1 MNGRRPTL
9 AELPPPPPGRVGWP
23 WTEADATGDAS
34 VFTDQTWPRVSIV
47 TPSYQQAQ
55 FIEETIRSVLLQG
68 YPALE
73 YIVMDGGSSDGSV
86 DILRRYENW
95 LSWVSQRDRGQ
106 SDAINQGLRLAGG
119 DVVAYLN
126 SDDLYLPGGVRAI
139 ADRFRQQPAVGLAYG
154 DCRVIDEVGHDLGFL
169 PRHPFDLRR
178 TIERGEFLPQQAV
191 FWRREAMTKVGL
203 LDDGLHYAMDYE
215 YFIRI
220 ARSFPVSYI
229 PFQVA
234 AFRLQNTSKT
244 VSQSEKHWR
253 EAFAVSSRYG
263 LKPWKPW
270 YWIRFWRHHGLR
282 LLPPRLQDRI
292 RRQMNRPQDPYLYA
306 GKR

>member
-34 VFTDQTWPRVSIV
+34 VFADQTWPRVSII

-73 YIVMDGGSSDGSV
+73 YIIMDGGSSDGTV
-86 DILRRYENW
+86 EILQRYGDW
-95 LSWVSQRDRGQ
+95 LAWVSQPDRGQ

-119 DVVAYLN
+119 AVVAYLN

-139 ADRFRQQPAVGLAYG
+139 AERFRQDPTVGLVYG
-154 DCRVIDEVGHDLGFL
+154 DCRVINEVGQDLGFL
-169 PRHPFDLRR
+169 PRHPFNLHR

-203 LDDGLHYAMDYE
+203 LDDSLHYAMDYE

-220 ARSFPVSYI
+220 ARAFAVAYVPL
-229 PFQVA
+229 PVA

-253 EAFAVSSRYG
+253 EAFAVSTRYG

-270 YWIRFWRHHGLR
+270 YWIRLLRHHGLR
-282 LLPPRLQDRI
+282 LLPARLQNQV
-292 RRQMNRPQDPYLYA
+292 RQQMDRPQDPYLYA
-306 GKR
+306 GRH